1 MPEDGFTYSGSDA
14 ATYGGP
20 DAATWG
26 PQREQRYRI
35 RLRRGDRGTV
45 IDAVLSIELTLVHS
59 AVSTLRCEVPR
70 IPGLGDYRFGTLDLL
85 YGDERLFRG
94 RLLEWP
100 GPGTSETAT
109 LGGPGP
115 GQALKRTDL
124 SVSFSGRDAY
134 DAITEV
140 WRDKTPFTA
149 TVVEP
154 ANPTT
159 LSDFAT
165 EGSALEVLQ
174 SLHEQAGMRWTVQF
188 AQDTTAVESYAA
200 SDVPKTQ
207 AWDAVEHESTGQ
219 GAGYANTVVVYGGLD
234 VNDNRVTA
242 TAKDQA
248 EIDALAADIGDG
260 EVVAR
265 VDDESLTTDADA
277 QARADT
283 ELADRLEQ
291 DELSG
296 SLTIMPELVL
306 PGYYYDIPE
315 WATDGTTPTL
325 PVDEV
330 RISESR
336 GEAGVNLSVNSPTGP
351 VGLLA
356 RLDRGQAKLN
366 QP

>member
-1 MPEDGFTYSGSDA
+1 MPEDGFTFGGDDP
-14 ATYGGP
+14 ATYGPP
-20 DAATWG
+20 DAGTWG

-45 IDAVLSIELTLVHS
+45 IDAVLSIELTLAHS
-59 AVSTLRCEVPR
+59 AVSALRAEVPR
-70 IPGLGDYRFGTLDLL
+70 IPGLGDYKFGTVDLL

-100 GPGTSETAT
+100 GPGTGETAT
-109 LGGPGP
+109 LAAPGP
-115 GQALKRTDL
+115 GQTLKRADL
-124 SVSFSGRDAY
+124 SVSFSGRAAH
-134 DAITEV
+134 DAIAEV
-140 WRDKTPFTA
+140 WRDETPFTA
-149 TVVEP
+149 TVVAP
-154 ANPTT
+154 ASPTT

-174 SLHEQAGMRWTVQF
+174 TLHEQAGMRWTVQY
-188 AQDTTAVESYAA
+188 AQDTVDVESYVP
-200 SDVPKTQ
+200 SEVPKTQ
-207 AWDAVEHESTGQ
+207 AWDAVEHGSTGQ
-219 GAGYANTVVVYGGLD
+219 GFGYANTVKVYGGLD
-234 VNDNRVTA
+234 ANGNRVTA

-248 EIDALAADIGDG
+248 EIDALADDIGDG
-260 EVVAR
+260 TVGAR
-265 VDDESLTTDADA
+265 VDDELLTTEADA

-306 PGYYYDIPE
+306 PGYSYDIPE

-330 RISESR
+330 TIRESR
-336 GEAGVNLSVNSPTGP
+336 SDAGVELSVNSPTGP

-356 RLDRGQAKLN
+356 RLDRGQAQLN

>member
-1 MPEDGFTYSGSDA
+1 MPEDGITWSGDDP
-14 ATYGGP
+14 ATYGPP
-20 DAATWG
+20 DAGTWG

-59 AVSTLRCEVPR
+59 AVSTLRAEVPR
-70 IPGLGDYRFGTLDLL
+70 IPGLGDYKFGTVDLL

-100 GPGTSETAT
+100 GPGTGETAT

-115 GQALKRTDL
+115 GQALKRANL
-124 SVSFSGRDAY
+124 SVTFSGREAH
-134 DAITEV
+134 DAIAEV
-140 WRDKTPFTA
+140 WRDHTPFTA

-154 ANPTT
+154 ASPTT
-159 LSDFAT
+159 LSEFSA
-165 EGSALEVLQ
+165 EGSVLEVLQ
-174 SLHEQAGMRWTVQF
+174 ALHEQAGMRWTVQY
-188 AQDTTAVESYAA
+188 AQDTVGVESYVA
-200 SDVPKTQ
+200 SEVPKTQ
-207 AWDAVEHESTGQ
+207 AWDAVEHGSTGQ
-219 GAGYANTVVVYGGLD
+219 GAGYANTIVVYGGTD
-234 VNDNRVTA
+234 SNGNRVTA

-265 VDDESLTTDADA
+265 VDDATLMTDADA
-277 QARADT
+277 QARADS
-283 ELADRLEQ
+283 ELAARLEK

-315 WATDGTTPTL
+315 WATDGATPTL

-330 RISESR
+330 RVRESR
-336 GEAGVNLSVNSPTGP
+336 SEAGVELSVNSPTGP

-356 RLDRGQAKLN
+356 RLDRGQAQLN